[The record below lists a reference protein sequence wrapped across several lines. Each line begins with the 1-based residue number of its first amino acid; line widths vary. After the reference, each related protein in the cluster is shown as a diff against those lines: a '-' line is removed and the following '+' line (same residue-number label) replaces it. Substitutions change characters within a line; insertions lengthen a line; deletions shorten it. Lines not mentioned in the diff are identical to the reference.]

1 MEEHTMHAT
10 QRSRTSISALALGGL
25 VTGAILLTAMSV
37 LLPVFPAT
45 ARMILVADAN
55 GDSAAKRTALFAKPG
70 PLVHYTFAAI
80 SADKQVKDVTGNGFD
95 ATVNGTGTA
104 RTEAGPH
111 GGALVLDGQ
120 SFLVAAQPELLQ
132 MTSFTLS
139 AWIKTDEI
147 TGRYGILAKRTANMA
162 SPFVL
167 AINNGGLEFDATDV
181 DNAWS
186 LNVNSDPVLTSNQ
199 WTHVAAVMS
208 AGKSVILYANGK
220 KVASVDSQKSV
231 ALNDEPLTIGFEAW
245 GGPDLSKGGDSGPV
259 YLRGSIADV
268 QVFPRDLSP
277 AEIVKLAAQ

>member
-1 MEEHTMHAT
+1 MHGT
-10 QRSRTSISALALGGL
+10 QRSRISISTPALGGL
-25 VTGAILLTAMSV
+25 ITAAILLTASSV
-37 LLPVFPAT
+37 LFPVFPAT
-45 ARMILVADAN
+45 ARVILVADAN
-55 GDSAAKRTALFAKPG
+55 GDSAATRTALFAKPG
-70 PLVHYTFAAI
+70 PLIHYTFTAI

-120 SFLVAAQPELLQ
+120 IYLVAAHPELLQ

-139 AWIKTDEI
+139 AWIKTDEL
-147 TGRYGILAKRTANMA
+147 TGRFGILAKRTANMEC
-162 SPFVL
+162 PFVL

-181 DNAWS
+181 DHAWS
-186 LNVNSDPVLTSNQ
+186 LNINSDPVLTSNQ
-199 WTHVAAVMS
+199 WTHVAAVVS
-208 AGKSVILYANGK
+208 AGKGVTLYANGK
-220 KVASVDSQKSV
+220 KVGSLDSQKSV

-245 GGPDLSKGGDSGPV
+245 GGADLSKGGDSGPV

-277 AEIVKLAAQ
+277 AEIAKLATQ